1 MKYSYLLL
9 FCGLSQLLLFVT
21 ANPPNPCTDPS
32 NYNLVV
38 PMRRTTST
46 SANVALPTDT
56 SLILTNGCYS
66 LQIFSYGLS
75 VSQYTQTDTTP
86 YSTIYFNAYLSDTCT
101 GSYVYFSTGQ
111 TYYYQT
117 FLTLSNNLN
126 HASWVGLFLSGY
138 AYSSDGYYIGFSIST
153 TSANFE
159 GHSPAQSKSSYRTVN
174 RIGTQCRI
182 DYQTNYASNI
192 DASTNSFTL
201 SLTLDGIPNPIDFV
215 VPSNVN
221 ASVSTSNG
229 SNTYHQCTC
238 SGV

>member
-38 PMRRTTST
+38 PMRRTTSNY
-46 SANVALPTDT
+46 ANVALSTDT
-56 SLILTNGCYS
+56 YLTNGCYT

-75 VSQYTQTDTTP
+75 VSQSTQTDTTP
-86 YSTIYFNAYLSDTCT
+86 YASVYFNARLSDTCT
-101 GSYVYFSTGQ
+101 GSSVYLYAYEYF
-111 TYYYQT
+111 YYQT
-117 FLTLSNNLN
+117 FLTVSNNLN
-126 HASWVGLFLSGY
+126 HASVAGLFASGTFFTNE
-138 AYSSDGYYIGFSIST
+138 GPVGFSVT
-153 TSANFE
+153 TTPVSFE
-159 GHSPAQSKSSYRTVN
+159 GHSPAQYKSNGRSVN
-174 RIGTQCRI
+174 RIGSQCRI
-182 DYQTNYASNI
+182 DYQNSNVSNN

-201 SLTLDGIPNPIDFV
+201 SLTLDGNPNQIDFV

-221 ASVSTSNG
+221 ASVGTSTG

-238 SGV
+238 NGL